1 MALSENKLGIL
12 SLQFYT
18 YPDEVG
24 GAWKLTYEVN
34 KRLVEK
40 GHEVFLITCKPR
52 PGLPD
57 YERIDGVHY
66 YRIGAGQS
74 KSAAGLYRELK
85 KRVDAILATHSID
98 IVHGH
103 NPLVDFAALWVPRLC
118 GVPRVYHFHSLWYDE
133 EKINRGAG
141 EQKSL
146 IARCKLGALLNVIRG
161 IEWICFSAARSI
173 LFLSRYSRD
182 RFRDFYPLPKR
193 HLQII
198 PGGVDTKE
206 FRPMASGW
214 SPAQCRRRLGLPADV
229 PLLLTVRRL
238 SARMG
243 LGNLIA
249 ACALIRDRHPG
260 LPFFL
265 VIVGKGALLDR
276 LTAQVAECR
285 LQDRVLLAG
294 AVSGERLHLYYGA
307 ADLFVLPTTS
317 IEGFGLATAEA
328 LASGLPVL
336 GTPVGGTVE
345 ILSAIDAKLLFENAT
360 PEAIADGIG
369 SFLENPQPYLDLKIR
384 CRDRAVAHYGWDR
397 VVDRLE
403 QEFYRVIQAS
413 AKTP

>member
-12 SLQFYT
+12 SLQFYS

-34 KRLVEK
+34 KRLAEK
-40 GHEVFLITCKPR
+40 GHRVFLITCKPG

-57 YERIDGVHY
+57 YELIDGIHY

-74 KSAAGLYRELK
+74 KSVAGLYRGLK
-85 KRVDAILATHSID
+85 KRVDAILETQSID
-98 IVHGH
+98 LVHGH
-103 NPLVDFAALWVPRLC
+103 NPLVDFAALWIPRLW
-118 GVPRVYHFHSLWYDE
+118 GIPRVYHFHSLWYDE

-141 EQKSL
+141 ERQSL
-146 IARCKLGALLNVIRG
+146 LARCKLGAVLNVIRL
-161 IEWICFSAARSI
+161 IEWTCFYAARSV

-182 RFRDFYPLPKR
+182 RFLDFYPGPKR
-193 HLQII
+193 RLKII
-198 PGGVDTKE
+198 PGGVDTGR
-206 FRPMASGW
+206 FRPLASGL
-214 SPAQCRRRLGLPADV
+214 SAAECRRRLGLPADA

-243 LGNLIA
+243 LGNLIS
-249 ACALIRDRHPG
+249 ACALIRKRHPN

-265 VIVGKGALLDR
+265 VIVGKGVLMDQLN
-276 LTAQVAECR
+276 AQIAECR

-294 AVSGERLHLYYGA
+294 SVSGDRLHLYYGA

-345 ILSAIDAKLLFENAT
+345 ILRAIDSKLLFASAT
-360 PEAIADGIG
+360 PSAIADGIG
-369 SFLENPQPYLDLKIR
+369 NFLENPQPYLDLKTR
-384 CRDRAVAHYGWDR
+384 CRDQAVTHYGWDQ
-397 VVDRLE
+397 VVDSLE
-403 QEFYRVIQAS
+403 QEFCQVVQAS